1 MTASL
6 SNEVIIVTGA
16 SRGIGAATALE
27 LSKQGAKVVLT
38 ARSKE
43 SLENVAH
50 TIRAEGGDAI
60 PLPCDVSDSRLVEE
74 VILKTLEYYGKITA
88 LINNAGVIEPI
99 VRLENTDSTLWTQA
113 ITINLIG
120 AYHMARAVLPHFY
133 KQGHGVLINLSS
145 GAAFRPLEGWS
156 AYCVSKAGLAM
167 LTKTIALESEGRG
180 MMTYGF
186 APGLVDTDM
195 QGQIRNSGINQISQL
210 PRENLSSPKEVARA
224 MVWLCVNKPQDLN
237 GQELDIRHP
246 ELRQRIGLE
255 VKA

>member
-1 MTASL
+1 MTKPL
-6 SNEVIIVTGA
+6 ENEVIIVTGA

-43 SLENVAH
+43 SLKNLAN
-50 TIRAEGGDAI
+50 TICAEGGDAI
-60 PLPCDVSDSRLVEE
+60 PLSCDISDNSSVE
-74 VILKTLEYYGKITA
+74 VIIQEALEHYGKITA

-99 VRLENTDSTLWTQA
+99 ARLEDTDSTLWTQA
-113 ITINLIG
+113 IMVNLIG
-120 AYHMARAVLPHFY
+120 SYHMARAVLPHFY
-133 KQGHGVLINLSS
+133 KQSQGILINVSS

-167 LTKTIALESEGRG
+167 LTKTITLESEGRG
-180 MMTYGF
+180 MMTYSF

-195 QGQIRNSGINQISQL
+195 QAQIRNSGINQVSQL

-224 MVWLCVNKPQDLN
+224 IVWLCAKKPQDLN
-237 GQELDIRHP
+237 GQELDIRHT